1 MKKRLELAQQK
12 IIDLENKQNVSV
24 KLLNTNQNT
33 DKKVSELEI
42 ALSKLKQ
49 QNDQLTKKIK
59 DDSDKKLKLEK
70 DFEKEQ
76 QKLKD
81 LEMRTDQQQ
90 KILKKK
96 TEDLVNA
103 QRRLRSGSSAGL
115 NTTGGAGSDTEN
127 KHWIEQ
133 EMEKIFSEKRQM
145 ELFKDE
151 LQKRED
157 LVKKKEILLR
167 EKNEL
172 ELKKLRSSQQVRESL
187 ALVDQNI
194 ENLSKQMV
202 SDKTHVKELLE
213 TQSNLVKQRKV
224 LEERLAQGGILNSI
238 EERRLIEIG
247 EAIEALECAIDY
259 EKDSINGIQNKLLSN
274 TSSNEVE

>member
-1 MKKRLELAQQK
+1 M
-12 IIDLENKQNVSV
+12 SV

-33 DKKVSELEI
+33 DKKVAELEI

-49 QNDQLTKKIK
+49 QNDSLTKKIK
-59 DDSDKKLKLEK
+59 DDTDKKLKLEK

-90 KILKKK
+90 RILKKK
-96 TEDLVNA
+96 SEDLVTA
-103 QRRLRSGSSAGL
+103 QRRLRTGSASGG
-115 NTTGGAGSDTEN
+115 NTDVENNNVN

-133 EMEKIFSEKRQM
+133 EMEKIINEKRQM
-145 ELFKDE
+145 ELVRDE

-157 LVKKKEILLR
+157 LVKKKELLIR
-167 EKNEL
+167 EKNDL
-172 ELKKLRSSQQVRESL
+172 ELKKLRSSQMVRESL

-194 ENLSKQMV
+194 ESVTKQMV
-202 SDKTHVKELLE
+202 NNKTHVKELLE
-213 TQSNLVKQRKV
+213 TQSNLVKQRRV
-224 LEERLAQGGILNSI
+224 LEERLAQGAILSSI
-238 EERRLIEIG
+238 EERRLIEIE

-259 EKDSINGIQNKLLSN
+259 EKDSISGIQSKMLTN
-274 TSSNEVE
+274 TTPNEVSY